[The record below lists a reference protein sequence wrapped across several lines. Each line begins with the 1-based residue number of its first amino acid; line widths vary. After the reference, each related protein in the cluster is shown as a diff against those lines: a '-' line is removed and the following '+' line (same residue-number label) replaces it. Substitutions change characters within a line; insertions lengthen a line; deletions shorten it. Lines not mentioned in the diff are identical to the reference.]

1 MSQAHFT
8 YVLFELGLLSA
19 VFLFDRMTE
28 PLRTE
33 REPES
38 DLEPEPKPE
47 PGPEPEPEPEP
58 EPDPEPEPEPSEG

>member
-1 MSQAHFT
+1 M
-8 YVLFELGLLSA
+8 LFELGLLSA

-47 PGPEPEPEPEP
+47 PGPEPEPKPE
-58 EPDPEPEPEPSEG
+58 PEPEPEPSVTWRQNVSQSLSQA